1 MSGRSASAHA
11 GYDAPRISL
20 TRLGIPVATLPA
32 GRYTCQRDSPCC
44 RDGTPASANKSNIV
58 LQLTGISK
66 SFGGRTLFS
75 DLTWR
80 LDPGERIGLVGPNG
94 AGKSTLCRIIAGV
107 HAPDSGRIVTP
118 RGYRVGYL
126 PQEMSGAEDGTGRT
140 VLDEVLSGCPEIL
153 EIEARICVLHA
164 AMHGVSGQA
173 LDALVAEF
181 GELETR
187 LTVLEGHSLRARAQA
202 ILSGMGFRNDDADRP
217 MAEFSGGWQMR
228 AHLSRLLLAR
238 PDALL
243 MDEPT
248 NHLDLPSL
256 EWLEGFLRSYPG
268 TVVLISHDR
277 YFLNRMVTSIADL
290 DAETLTLYNGD
301 YDRFVE
307 QKAESM
313 ERLMASVARQQRERA
328 RLERFVERFKAKA
341 TKAKQAQSRA
351 KMLEKMDVIEG
362 PAPRKGR
369 IGFQFPQPVRSGADV
384 IELKGVGKHYG
395 DHIVYGSVDFRIRRG
410 EKVVLVGP
418 NGAGKTTLLKILA
431 GTLDHDGERLLGYRV
446 DVGYFGQHQVDAL
459 DLDSTV
465 LGLMEGAATGDNVG
479 RVRGLLGAFLFSGDD
494 VDKRVGVLSGGE
506 KSRLALCR
514 MLLAPANFLLLD
526 EPTNHLDIESR
537 DVLEDALSNFEG
549 TVCFVSHDRHFINEI
564 ATRVV
569 HVEYGALVDYPGDY
583 EYYHHR
589 RLAEAK
595 EVDAAQTESEA
606 TGNSRRDRR
615 RDQAEARKR
624 RAQALGDLPE
634 LLDKVES
641 AVARLEADREAVRQ
655 QMSDPAL
662 YEDPERARK
671 AIAREGTLGAR
682 LDELYVRWEELGARI
697 EEIEA
702 TLED

>member
-1 MSGRSASAHA
+1 M
-11 GYDAPRISL
+11 
-20 TRLGIPVATLPA
+20 
-32 GRYTCQRDSPCC
+32 
-44 RDGTPASANKSNIV
+44 

-80 LDPGERIGLVGPNG
+80 LDPGERIGLVGANG

-107 HAPDSGRIVTP
+107 HPPDDGRMVTP
-118 RGYRVGYL
+118 RGYSVGYL
-126 PQEMSGAEDGTGRT
+126 PQEMSGADDGSGHTI
-140 VLDEVLSGCPEIL
+140 LDEVLSGCAEVLQVETRIATINQEMHTAAGAQLDSLL
-153 EIEARICVLHA
+153 E
-164 AMHGVSGQA
+164 
-173 LDALVAEF
+173 EF

-187 LTVLEGHSLRARAQA
+187 LMALEGHSLRARAEA
-202 ILSGMGFRNDDADRP
+202 ILSGMGFSADDSVRP

-228 AHLSRLLLAR
+228 AHLSRLLLSR

-268 TVVLISHDR
+268 TVVIISHDR

-290 DAETLTLYNGD
+290 ESAALTVYHGD
-301 YDRFVE
+301 YDRFVV
-307 QKAESM
+307 QKAESA
-313 ERLMASVARQQRERA
+313 ERLAATAARQQRERA

-351 KMLEKMDVIEG
+351 KMLDKMEVIEG
-362 PAPRKGR
+362 PVTRRAR
-369 IGFQFPQPVRSGADV
+369 IGFQFAQPARSGADV
-384 IELKGVGKHYG
+384 IELRDVGKHYG
-395 DHIVYGSVDFRIRRG
+395 DHVVYTGVDFRIRRG

-446 DVGYFGQHQVDAL
+446 EVGYFGQHQVDSL
-459 DLDSTV
+459 PLESTV
-465 LGLMEGAATGDNVG
+465 LQCMESAATGDNMG

-494 VDKRVGVLSGGE
+494 VDKQIRVLSGGE

-514 MLLAPANFLLLD
+514 MLLAPANLLLLD

-537 DVLEDALSNFEG
+537 DVLEDALSGFEG

-569 HVEYGALVDYPGDY
+569 HVEHGKLIDYPGDY

-589 RLAEAK
+589 REVEAAQAVS
-595 EVDAAQTESEA
+595 ERAAAADSDAA
-606 TGNSRRDRR
+606 GNSRKDRR

-624 RAQALGDLPE
+624 RAAAMGDLPAQLEKVEAAVSRFEAERE
-634 LLDKVES
+634 LLQQ
-641 AVARLEADREAVRQ
+641 RLG
-655 QMSDPAL
+655 DPAL
-662 YEDPERARK
+662 YEDAEKARK
-671 AIAREGTLGAR
+671 VVLKEAAVGVKLEQ
-682 LDELYVRWEELGARI
+682 LYGRWEEIGARI
-697 EEIEA
+697 EEIDG
-702 TLED
+702 TLEEA